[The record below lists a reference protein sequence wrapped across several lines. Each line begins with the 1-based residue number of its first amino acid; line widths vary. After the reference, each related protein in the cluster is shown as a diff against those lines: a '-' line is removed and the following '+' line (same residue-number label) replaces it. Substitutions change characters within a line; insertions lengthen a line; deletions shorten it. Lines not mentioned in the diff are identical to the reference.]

1 MSNIL
6 LDYMK
11 NRFIN
16 ELVNPSKH
24 RTKTGPVVTISR
36 DYGCPAKRIAGMLSS
51 ALNRKELEN
60 NSKYHWQWI
69 GKEILDASAKELD
82 LNPNMVK
89 QVADKTQSGVVN
101 EIVMSLSHKYY
112 PGDQKIKKTIGEVI
126 RTFAEQGHVII
137 VGRGGVSITRD
148 IPDSIHIK
156 LQAPLE
162 WRINDMSKKQDIS
175 LAEAQKQ
182 IEHLDRQRDMIREFF
197 EGKKVSDS
205 AYDIVFNYM
214 TLSEEDII
222 STIIQ
227 LMESKNLI

>member
-1 MSNIL
+1 
-6 LDYMK
+6 MK

-16 ELVNPSKH
+16 ELVSPSKR
-24 RTKTGPVVTISR
+24 RTEPGPVITISR

-69 GKEILDASAKELD
+69 GKEILDESAKELN
-82 LNPNMVK
+82 LNPNVLK
-89 QVADKTQSGVVN
+89 QVAKKEQSSVVN

-148 IPDSIHIK
+148 IPDSLHIK

-162 WRINDMSKKQDIS
+162 WRINDVCKREDIT
-175 LAEAQKQ
+175 LAEARRKIVDLDKQ
-182 IEHLDRQRDMIREFF
+182 REMIRAFF
-197 EGKKVSDS
+197 EGKKVSDT
-205 AYDIVFNYM
+205 AYDVIFNYM
-214 TLSEEDII
+214 TLGEEDII
-222 STIIQ
+222 STILQ